1 MRNPIIP
8 IIILSL
14 FLLGCSEQEF
24 RSKYGQEI
32 RQEVKDVVKE
42 AVKEVLVSNEMIK
55 IEKSSNAI
63 GTCTLANYKCMD
75 FVVNKNSI
83 TFQLENTQESNL
95 VITDY
100 LVSDCSSA
108 TSNPKV
114 GNYQMF
120 RFDSCNNGDVGSTFD
135 QDIKFIVGGEVVNGH
150 LVGGEMVTGHIKST
164 IS

>member
-1 MRNPIIP
+1 MKNPIIP
-8 IIILSL
+8 IIVLSL

-24 RSKYGQEI
+24 RSRYGQEI

-63 GTCTLANYKCMD
+63 GTCTLTKYKCMD
-75 FVVNKNSI
+75 FVVNENNI
-83 TFQLENTQESNL
+83 TLQLENTQESDFL
-95 VITDY
+95 IKDF

-108 TSNPKV
+108 TSNHKV
-114 GNYQMF
+114 ENYQTF
-120 RFDSCNNGDVGSTFD
+120 RFNGCNNGASGSTFD
-135 QDIKFIVGGEVVNGH
+135 QDLKFIIGGEVVNGH

-164 IS
+164 VS